1 MCSTYSTCSVREPH
15 HLCAMVPSTA
25 KWTAMR
31 RRGPLNTR
39 SPSAEVTSLQKGIFK
54 MALDQGVSNNSLQST
69 DRK

>member
-1 MCSTYSTCSVREPH
+1 
-15 HLCAMVPSTA
+15 
-25 KWTAMR
+25 MR

-69 DRK
+69 DRMSVSVRVQQANTWPW

>member
-1 MCSTYSTCSVREPH
+1 
-15 HLCAMVPSTA
+15 
-25 KWTAMR
+25 MR

-69 DRK
+69 DREPVSVRVQQANTWLW